1 MQNNFFNNLS
11 SFLKPISVIWSK
23 GKIEKINEIKKLRLE
38 LGMTQQEFADEIGFK
53 RNTVALW
60 ERGRGGK
67 LSDRATFAVKR
78 LKIQN
83 KAKKDYS

>member
-1 MQNNFFNNLS
+1 MQNNFFKNLF
-11 SFLKPISVIWSK
+11 SFLKPISAIWSK

-60 ERGRGGK
+60 EKGRAGK
-67 LSDRATFAVKR
+67 LSDRAIFAVKR

-83 KAKKDYS
+83 KAKTNSS

>member
-1 MQNNFFNNLS
+1 
-11 SFLKPISVIWSK
+11 
-23 GKIEKINEIKKLRLE
+23 
-38 LGMTQQEFADEIGFK
+38 MTQQEFADEIGFK

-67 LSDRATFAVKR
+67 LSDRSTFAVKR